1 MEVRKVP
8 PPLPPQLHAY
18 DLLATSCTHPSRAAQ
33 KAAQKHK
40 TPDPGV
46 EGSGPRAC
54 AIGKRATRTRA
65 LDGTESLSWFVAPG
79 AAGVFSQ
86 MHFKGSNHMH
96 DFQTISPLVEISRV
110 ALVGDR
116 IVAFGGPAWLATEQ
130 ECRRWFRN
138 GTRFFMYDARGRDLE
153 VYLDERGFLTTVPTW
168 RTSGDSPSMQQILQL
183 PRMVGE
189 GNRPETLTS

>member
-1 MEVRKVP
+1 
-8 PPLPPQLHAY
+8 
-18 DLLATSCTHPSRAAQ
+18 
-33 KAAQKHK
+33 
-40 TPDPGV
+40 
-46 EGSGPRAC
+46 
-54 AIGKRATRTRA
+54 
-65 LDGTESLSWFVAPG
+65 
-79 AAGVFSQ
+79 
-86 MHFKGSNHMH
+86 MH